1 MNRKEF
7 KEAVINDF
15 LINFKEKGIVKTKT
29 LVEHFEN
36 RYEGKN
42 AGNCLYQIDKYK
54 IGFGKYNADL
64 ELVKNSNTTAN
75 TSPEVVET
83 TSYEDEGI
91 IPSLNSLYVKFGF
104 HSKLKSIISTGMF
117 YPVYISGLSGNGKT
131 EMVQQVCAELKR
143 ELVRVNLTIETDEDD
158 LIGSYKLKNGSTIFE
173 YGPVILAMKKGA
185 VLLLDEVTSAL
196 DPELVGEVLS
206 LIKDLKGTGTTILMA
221 THELSFARE
230 VADWVIF
237 LENGKILEQG
247 EAKEFFDNPKQPRT
261 KEFLT
266 RMIKRTDQ

>member
-1 MNRKEF
+1 VNLLEDIQDGQIFLEGREISEPDVNQDQVREEIGLVFQSFNLFAHLSILENITLALIHVKKLPKDEARKKALSWLERIGL
-7 KEAVINDF
+7 A
-15 LINFKEKGIVKTKT
+15 EKADS
-29 LVEHFEN
+29 
-36 RYEGKN
+36 YP
-42 AGNCLYQIDKYK
+42 DK
-54 IGFGKYNADL
+54 
-64 ELVKNSNTTAN
+64 
-75 TSPEVVET
+75 
-83 TSYEDEGI
+83 
-91 IPSLNSLYVKFGF
+91 
-104 HSKLKSIISTGMF
+104 
-117 YPVYISGLSGNGKT
+117 LSGG
-131 EMVQQVCAELKR
+131 QQQRTAI
-143 ELVRVNLTIETDEDD
+143 VRAV
-158 LIGSYKLKNGSTIFE
+158 
-173 YGPVILAMKKGA
+173 AMEPK

-206 LIKDLKGTGTTILMA
+206 LIKDLKANGTTILMA